1 MRNRTIAREL
11 ALQALY
17 LLDLRSDYMTGD
29 IEAFCKE
36 NTDKQ
41 DIYQFAMSLI
51 RGCRSHIEEIDEK
64 ISRVAEHW
72 DMHRMAIIDKNILRL
87 GVYELQYREDIPPK
101 VSINEAIDLAKKF
114 STKNSGTF
122 VNGILDKIYT
132 QFGAGQP
139 LETAGAERSSPFL
152 KSITAMRIYTSIPTF
167 PTERCRRRRL
177 LMRPSGWALQPFPL
191 RTTTP
196 LTALSPLPAM
206 DKVKTS
212 TLLPA

>member
-17 LLDLRSDYMTGD
+17 LLDLRCDYMTGD
-29 IEAFCKE
+29 IEIFCKE

-51 RGCRSHIEEIDEK
+51 QGCRSHKEEIDEK

-87 GVYELQYREDIPPK
+87 GVYELQYREEIPPK

-114 STKNSGTF
+114 S
-122 VNGILDKIYT
+122 
-132 QFGAGQP
+132 
-139 LETAGAERSSPFL
+139 
-152 KSITAMRIYTSIPTF
+152 
-167 PTERCRRRRL
+167 
-177 LMRPSGWALQPFPL
+177 
-191 RTTTP
+191 
-196 LTALSPLPAM
+196 
-206 DKVKTS
+206 
-212 TLLPA
+212 